1 MEADVPLCLQCC
13 SLVEMEEHVL
23 ICRLQFWLLAHLLDV
38 RSYAKLVV
46 AAFRHLGVG
55 MLPVFR

>member
-13 SLVEMEEHVL
+13 LLVEIEVHFL
-23 ICRLQFWLLAHLLDV
+23 ICRLGFWLLAHLLDV
-38 RSYAKLVV
+38 RSYAKVVV